1 VREFTRGAR
10 AQILGTRQSDYRF
23 SSRRGDRMS
32 RQAFGHTIKRCA
44 RQAGIAKDL
53 SPPTLRRVFTT
64 HLLSHGADLRVVQM
78 LLGHGSVST
87 TQIYTHVARE
97 SLKTYTRSII
107 RAARMPPTHGTAFR
121 FTVLTASSHRRTFTS
136 GIWAS
141 ALLQSASTMRMSEFL
156 LENIE
161 PILAEWEEFARTI
174 PDKPH
179 RSRLQLLD
187 HAREMLVV
195 IAHDM
200 EMEQSS
206 LEQQDKSRGHR
217 VRAPLAP
224 DSPAQTHGGDRLE
237 QGFTIN
243 EIVSEYRAT
252 RASVVRLWTL
262 KMGSGNGSSLL
273 ELIRFN
279 EAIDEA
285 MTESVARY
293 TSRIERERTLLI
305 GALGHDLRNPLGV
318 ATQSAQILMVGNA
331 SENARAR
338 AVTRILSSNKRMAE
352 MISDLLEFASTQLG
366 ERLPVTCAPMS
377 MRDACQLAIDEIA
390 VLHPQRTFNLD
401 AQGVLLGNWDGGRIG
416 QMLSNLIGNAA
427 DHGLPNTPIQVSC
440 YESDGHVLIAVQNH
454 GPPIPESQR
463 HRIFEPL
470 ARGPSET
477 RGAMH
482 RGGRHLGLGLYI
494 ACEIAKAHGGT
505 IKLDSSEQT
514 GTTFTVHL
522 PRNPHDRY
530 D

>member
-1 VREFTRGAR
+1 
-10 AQILGTRQSDYRF
+10 
-23 SSRRGDRMS
+23 
-32 RQAFGHTIKRCA
+32 
-44 RQAGIAKDL
+44 
-53 SPPTLRRVFTT
+53 
-64 HLLSHGADLRVVQM
+64 
-78 LLGHGSVST
+78 
-87 TQIYTHVARE
+87 
-97 SLKTYTRSII
+97 
-107 RAARMPPTHGTAFR
+107 
-121 FTVLTASSHRRTFTS
+121 
-136 GIWAS
+136 
-141 ALLQSASTMRMSEFL
+141 MRMSEFL

-174 PDKPH
+174 QPDKPD
-179 RSRLQLLD
+179 RSRVQLLD
-187 HAREMLVV
+187 HAREMLVA

-200 EMEQSS
+200 ETEQSPT
-206 LEQQDKSRGHR
+206 EQHDKSRGRR
-217 VRAPLAP
+217 VRAASGD
-224 DSPAQTHGGDRLE
+224 DSPAESHGGDRLE

-243 EIVSEYRAT
+243 EIVSEYRAI

-262 KMGSGNGSSLL
+262 KMGRGNGSDLI

-279 EAIDEA
+279 EAVDET
-285 MTESVARY
+285 MSESVARY

-318 ATQSAQILMVGNA
+318 STQSAQILMA
-331 SENARAR
+331 EHAPENARAR

-352 MISDLLEFASTQLG
+352 MISDLLEFESTQLG
-366 ERLPVTCAPMS
+366 ERLPVSCAPMS

-390 VLHPQRTFNLD
+390 VLHPQRTFSLN
-401 AQGVLLGNWDGGRIG
+401 AKGVLLGNWDGARIG

-427 DHGLPNTPIQVSC
+427 EHGFPNTPVRVSC
-440 YESDGHVLIAVQNH
+440 YESDGYVLIEVWNQ

-505 IKLDSSEQT
+505 IKFASSEQT
-514 GTTFTVHL
+514 GTTFTIYL
-522 PRNPHDRY
+522 PRNPHDKTHPY

>member
-1 VREFTRGAR
+1 
-10 AQILGTRQSDYRF
+10 
-23 SSRRGDRMS
+23 
-32 RQAFGHTIKRCA
+32 
-44 RQAGIAKDL
+44 
-53 SPPTLRRVFTT
+53 
-64 HLLSHGADLRVVQM
+64 
-78 LLGHGSVST
+78 
-87 TQIYTHVARE
+87 
-97 SLKTYTRSII
+97 
-107 RAARMPPTHGTAFR
+107 
-121 FTVLTASSHRRTFTS
+121 
-136 GIWAS
+136 
-141 ALLQSASTMRMSEFL
+141 MRMSQFL

-174 PDKPH
+174 PDKPE
-179 RSRLQLLD
+179 RSRVQLLD

-200 EMEQSS
+200 ETEQSS
-206 LEQQDKSRGHR
+206 VEQHDKSRGRR
-217 VRAPLAP
+217 VRAPPAA
-224 DSPAQTHGGDRLE
+224 DSPAQSHGGERLE

-243 EIVSEYRAT
+243 EIVSEYRAI

-262 KMGSGNGSSLL
+262 KMGSGSNLL

-279 EAIDEA
+279 EAVDEA

-318 ATQSAQILMVGNA
+318 ATQSAQILTVVSA

-352 MISDLLEFASTQLG
+352 MITDLLEFASTQLG

-427 DHGLPNTPIQVSC
+427 EHGFPNTPIRVSC
-440 YESDGHVLIAVQNH
+440 YESDGHVLVEVQNQ

-477 RGAMH
+477 RGATH

-505 IKLDSSEQT
+505 IKLASSAQT
-514 GTTFTVHL
+514 STVFTVHL
-522 PRNPHDRY
+522 PRNPHDEMH
-530 D
+530 